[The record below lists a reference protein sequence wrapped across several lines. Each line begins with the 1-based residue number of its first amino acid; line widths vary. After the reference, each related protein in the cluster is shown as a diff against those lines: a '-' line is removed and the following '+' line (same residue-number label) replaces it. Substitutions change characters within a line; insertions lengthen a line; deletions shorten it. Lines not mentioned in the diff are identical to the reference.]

1 MMIGWIYLTTSI
13 NILLTKTETWSF
25 SISTAMVPMA
35 TH

>member
-1 MMIGWIYLTTSI
+1 MMIGWTYLTTPI